1 MSIRKRTWT
10 SGGTEQ
16 IAWVVDYKDQYGKRR
31 LKTFKKKKNATDWW
45 EGRTSHEIKQGTHTA
60 DSASVT
66 VAEAGETWIRDSE
79 RSGLEPSTL
88 KQYREHLQLHINPLI
103 GNQKLSKITVPAV
116 KAFMEGLREGGAE
129 LPTPKGRP
137 PKIKAPCSD
146 AMVKKVVT
154 SLGTLFA
161 EAQESGLV
169 AQNPVRQMRRRR
181 KDRRKGSHAKRH
193 IRKLRVGTDIPT
205 REEARAIMEA
215 AQGRWR
221 PFLVTAFL
229 TGLRASELRGLRWA
243 DVDLD
248 DNEIHVRQRADY
260 LNTIGSPKSE
270 TSERAVPV
278 SPMVVNALREW
289 KLACPKGDL
298 DLAFPNGA
306 GKVEAIANIHRRGVG
321 RTQMDASV
329 TVETGEKNKRGEPV
343 LKPKYSLHKF
353 RHFYASWLINR
364 KEEGGLGL
372 PPKMVQERLG
382 HSSIN
387 ITMDLYGHLFP
398 VDLNHHAE
406 LAAAEAALF
415 A

>member
-1 MSIRKRTWT
+1 MAIRKRTWT
-10 SGGTEQ
+10 SGGTERT
-16 IAWVVDYKDQYGKRR
+16 AWVVDYKDQHGKRR
-31 LKTFKKKKNATDWW
+31 LKTFKTKKAADSWAT
-45 EGRTSHEIKQGTHTA
+45 TALFQVKQGTHTA

-66 VAEAGETWIRDSE
+66 VAEAGEAWIKECE
-79 RSGLEPSTL
+79 RSGLESSTL
-88 KQYREHLQLHINPLI
+88 KQYREHLRLHINPLI
-103 GNQKLSKITVPAV
+103 GSQKLSKITVPAV
-116 KAFMEGLREGGAE
+116 KAFMQRLGDGGTE
-129 LPTPKGRP
+129 LPTPKGQP

-146 AMVKKVVT
+146 AMVKKVV
-154 SLGTLFA
+154 SSFGALFA

-205 REEARAIMEA
+205 REEARGIMEA

-248 DNEIHVRQRADY
+248 GNEIHVRQRADY
-260 LNTIGSPKSE
+260 LNTIGSLKSE
-270 TSERAVPV
+270 TSERSVPV
-278 SPMVVNALREW
+278 PPMVVNTLREW
-289 KLACPKGDL
+289 KLTCPKGEL
-298 DLAFPNGA
+298 NLVFPNGL
-306 GKVEAIANIHRRGVG
+306 GKVEGIASIHGRGVG
-321 RTQMDASV
+321 QTLMVAGV
-329 TVETGEKNKRGEPV
+329 TVETGEKNKSGKPI

-382 HSSIN
+382 HSTIN

-398 VDLNHHAE
+398 AGRDHYEE

>member
-1 MSIRKRTWT
+1 M
-10 SGGTEQ
+10 E
-16 IAWVVDYKDQYGKRR
+16 R
-31 LKTFKKKKNATDWW
+31 L
-45 EGRTSHEIKQGTHTA
+45 RQ
-60 DSASVT
+60 
-66 VAEAGETWIRDSE
+66 
-79 RSGLEPSTL
+79 
-88 KQYREHLQLHINPLI
+88 
-103 GNQKLSKITVPAV
+103 
-116 KAFMEGLREGGAE
+116 GGAE
-129 LPTPKGRP
+129 LPTPRGRP
-137 PKIKAPCSD
+137 RKIKAPCSD
-146 AMVKKVVT
+146 AMVKKVIT

-169 AQNPVRQMRRRR
+169 GQNPVRQLRRRR
-181 KDRRKGSHAKRH
+181 KVRRKGRHEKRH
-193 IRKLRVGTDIPT
+193 SPKLRVGTSIPT

-229 TGLRASELRGLRWA
+229 SGLRASELRGLRWA
-243 DVDLD
+243 DVDF
-248 DNEIHVRQRADY
+248 NNGVIHVRQRADY
-260 LNTIGSPKSE
+260 LNTIGSVKSE
-270 TSERAVPV
+270 TSERSVPV
-278 SPMVVNALREW
+278 PPMVVHALREW
-289 KLACPKGDL
+289 NLACPKRDL
-298 DLAFPNGA
+298 GLVFPTGT
-306 GKVEAIANIHRRGVG
+306 GKVEAIANLHRRCVG
-321 RTQMDASV
+321 RTQIDAGV
-329 TVETGEKNKRGEPV
+329 TVKMDGQDRKGAPK

-364 KEEGGLGL
+364 KEDGGLGL

>member
-1 MSIRKRTWT
+1 MSIRKRTWI
-10 SGGTEQ
+10 SGGSEKT
-16 IAWVVDYKDQYGKRR
+16 AWVADYKDQHGKRC
-31 LKTFKKKKNATDWW
+31 LKTFKTKKAADSWAT
-45 EGRTSHEIKQGTHTA
+45 TALFQVKQGTHTA
-60 DSASVT
+60 DSTSVT
-66 VAEAGETWIRDSE
+66 VAEAGEAWIKE
-79 RSGLEPSTL
+79 CVRSGLEPSTL
-88 KQYREHLQLHINPLI
+88 KQYREHLRLHINPLI
-103 GNQKLSKITVPAV
+103 GNQKLSKITVPVV
-116 KAFMEGLREGGAE
+116 KTFMERLGDGGTE
-129 LPTPKGRP
+129 LPTPKGQP
-137 PKIKAPCSD
+137 LKIKAPCSD
-146 AMVKKVVT
+146 AMVKKVIS
-154 SLGTLFA
+154 SLGALFA
-161 EAQESGLV
+161 EGQESGLV

-193 IRKLRVGTDIPT
+193 NRKLRVGTDIPN
-205 REEARAIMEA
+205 RKEARAIMEA

-248 DNEIHVRQRADY
+248 GSEIHVRQRADY
-260 LNTIGSPKSE
+260 LNTIGSLKSE
-270 TSERAVPV
+270 TSERSVLVP
-278 SPMVVNALREW
+278 PMVINVLKEW
-289 KLACPKGDL
+289 RLACPKGKL
-298 DLAFPNGA
+298 DLVFPTGT

-321 RTQMDASV
+321 RTQMDAGV
-329 TVETGEKNKRGEPV
+329 TVETGETNRKGEPT

-387 ITMDLYGHLFP
+387 ITVDLYGHLFP
-398 VDLNHHAE
+398 VNRDHHDE

-415 A
+415 D